1 MRFFL
6 CLFTLMGLLYLS
18 IDGQNEI
25 TSLQMEIPRLRSE
38 VRQVIEENTR
48 LQYQIDQFENPKNLM
63 RLAQAEPYR
72 HLRHPLV
79 ESVFAIPE
87 GLVLSLPAEEKSVA
101 PFRFPAV
108 LGAKR

>member
-1 MRFFL
+1 
-6 CLFTLMGLLYLS
+6 MGLLYLS

-25 TSLQMEIPRLRSE
+25 TALQMEIPRLSRD
-38 VRQVIEENTR
+38 VRLTIEENTR
-48 LQYQIDQFENPKNLM
+48 LQYQIDQFENPQNLM
-63 RLAQAEPYR
+63 RLAMAQPYR

-87 GLVLSLPAEEKSVA
+87 GLALSMPQEEKIIA
-101 PFRFPAV
+101 PFSFPAV